1 MPIQHKQ
8 SEWNACQQTCVH
20 IMVTCSH
27 IQSLSLA
34 YARVAAHKVGAATS
48 QCVETLVCAAKIA
61 IVVNVPAVAR
71 KKWRINLERTGFSR
85 ASSLDKVQE
94 QLIEGKMMFAS
105 EGLL

>member
-1 MPIQHKQ
+1 MDDDAHMPIQHKQ

-61 IVVNVPAVAR
+61 IVVNVPAVA
-71 KKWRINLERTGFSR
+71 KKR
-85 ASSLDKVQE
+85 
-94 QLIEGKMMFAS
+94 
-105 EGLL
+105 